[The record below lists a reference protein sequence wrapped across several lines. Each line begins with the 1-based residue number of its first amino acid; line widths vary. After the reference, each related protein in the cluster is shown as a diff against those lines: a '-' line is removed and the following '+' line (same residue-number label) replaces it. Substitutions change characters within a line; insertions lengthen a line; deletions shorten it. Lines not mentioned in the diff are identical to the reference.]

1 MYLVM
6 WTHVRDYDDWKAV
19 FDSGEQVRRE
29 FRCAGHEIFRDVDD
43 PNMLTVFLEFPSRD
57 RATAFLDDPRLKE
70 KMREAGVD
78 SELRTMFV
86 NQTQQMDY
94 RSRRTAA

>member
-29 FRCAGHEIFRDVDD
+29 HHCVGHEIFRDADD
-43 PNMLTVFLEFPSRD
+43 PNMLTVFLEFPFRE
-57 RATAFLDDPRLKE
+57 RAKGFFDDPRLQE
-70 KMREAGVD
+70 RMREAGVD
-78 SELRTMFV
+78 SEVRTMFV
-86 NQTQQMDY
+86 NQTQQTDY
-94 RSRRTAA
+94 RSRRAA